1 MSAGRVVGQGLVARK
16 GMEMMANKSRSSV
29 NSVTGI
35 VAQRKLIFEPGKHV
49 EGKAGVVKLAVQAME
64 EQNKVLKD
72 KKEPRIEIAKPGKIV
87 PRKVVVAS
95 RKNGK
100 RVTTVCSR
108 IDDFMEKT
116 KSKPFGEGAVKGD
129 KGENKTA
136 RKRARGE

>member
-1 MSAGRVVGQGLVARK
+1 M
-16 GMEMMANKSRSSV
+16 
-29 NSVTGI
+29 
-35 VAQRKLIFEPGKHV
+35 

-72 KKEPRIEIAKPGKIV
+72 KKEPMIEIAKPGKIV
-87 PRKVVVAS
+87 ARKVVVAS

-108 IDDFMEKT
+108 IDDFMDKT
-116 KSKPFGEGAVKGD
+116 EFKPFGEGTVKGD
-129 KGENKTA
+129 KEAKGEDQTIA

>member
-1 MSAGRVVGQGLVARK
+1 
-16 GMEMMANKSRSSV
+16 
-29 NSVTGI
+29 
-35 VAQRKLIFEPGKHV
+35 
-49 EGKAGVVKLAVQAME
+49 ME

-72 KKEPRIEIAKPGKIV
+72 EKEPRIEIAKPGKIV
-87 PRKVVVAS
+87 PRKVVGAS